1 MQIYLKFARV
11 HTHKSAAATKNMP
24 TIPIVSITK
33 LTIDLSIIVSF
44 FNSGAKL
51 HLQKDTTSP
60 KRQKNIK
67 KMHFLPNISIFTSI
81 R

>member
-33 LTIDLSIIVSF
+33 LTIDLSIIVMF
-44 FNSGAKL
+44 FNFAAKL
-51 HLQKDTTSP
+51 TPQKDTTSP
-60 KRQKNIK
+60 KHKKNAFFCK
-67 KMHFLPNISIFTSI
+67 F
-81 R
+81 